1 MAGLVKRG
9 QVWVADLN
17 PGFGAEIHKKRPVL
31 IISNHELNRYLPSII
46 VVPISSQTKP
56 LGPEKVLLPKDMAGL
71 EKESAVLTPG
81 IRTIDKKRLI
91 KKLGEISQD
100 YIEQVEA
107 ALLISLGITK
117 LD

>member
-1 MAGLVKRG
+1 MAGLIKRG

-17 PGFGAEIHKKRPVL
+17 PGIGAEIHKKRPIL
-31 IISNHELNRYLPSII
+31 IISNNELNRYLSSII
-46 VVPISSQTKP
+46 VIPISSQTKP
-56 LGPEKVLLPKDMAGL
+56 LGPEKVLLPKGMAGL

-81 IRTIDKKRLI
+81 IRAIDKKRLI
-91 KKLGEISQD
+91 KKLGEISED

-107 ALLISLGITK
+107 ALLISLGFTK